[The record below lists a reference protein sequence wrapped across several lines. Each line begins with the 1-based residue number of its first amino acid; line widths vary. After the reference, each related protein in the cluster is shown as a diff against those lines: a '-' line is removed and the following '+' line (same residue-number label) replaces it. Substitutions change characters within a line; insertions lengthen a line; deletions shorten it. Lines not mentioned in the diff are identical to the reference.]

1 MFVIFRLFVA
11 QVMMDLKSSGLY
23 ENSVV
28 LVTTDNGGGEGP
40 FNANRHE
47 GQLVIKVATLFLLT
61 LSSKLGHFYIQMFF
75 PSSILLD
82 QTKLF
87 HTSRN

>member
-1 MFVIFRLFVA
+1 MFVFRLFVA

-47 GQLVIKVATLFLLT
+47 GHFVIKVATLFY
-61 LSSKLGHFYIQMFF
+61 LSSKLGHFYIQSFF
-75 PSSILLD
+75 LVA
-82 QTKLF
+82 F
-87 HTSRN
+87 C

>member
-47 GQLVIKVATLFLLT
+47 GQLVIKVATLFHLG
-61 LSSKLGHFYIQMFF
+61 SKLGHFYI
-75 PSSILLD
+75 
-82 QTKLF
+82 
-87 HTSRN
+87 